1 MVFFCLVTVMVEGL
15 FYFGWILMDRQQRD
29 TIVELINPKIA
40 DLGYSC
46 LEVDWDGSDNT
57 LRVYIDQPG
66 GIVMEDCLKVN
77 RVLIEAE
84 DLDKL
89 VQRDYR
95 LEISSPGVDRP
106 LRTLDHFRDVVGQNI
121 RVHLSEKYQERANGV
136 GKLVAIDGQ
145 DSFSMTMPSGAWTFP
160 FKAIRKANL
169 MFEWK

>member
-1 MVFFCLVTVMVEGL
+1 MVFFCLITVMVEGL
-15 FYFGWILMDRQQRD
+15 FYFGWIFMDRLQRD
-29 TIVELINPKIA
+29 KIVDLINPKILP
-40 DLGYSC
+40 LGYEC

-57 LRVYIDQPG
+57 LRIYIDQPG

-77 RVLIEAE
+77 STLIEDE
-84 DLDKL
+84 ELDKL
-89 VQRDYR
+89 VGRDYR

-106 LRTLDHFRDVVGQNI
+106 LRTIEHFRSVVGQNI

-136 GKLVAIDGQ
+136 GKLEAIDGQ
-145 DSFSMTMPSGAWTFP
+145 DSFSMNMPSGAWTFP